1 MLAVAIK
8 NLIHKFGLDTASL
21 SEGFHPG
28 DDTIKKNVMMTEE
41 EFEAIKSSRW
51 EDPEADFSFGGK
63 FLYSFYYKN
72 GIGNLTIFLRN
83 DLLS

>member
-8 NLIHKFGLDTASL
+8 NLIHKFGLDQNAL

-28 DDTIKKNVMMTEE
+28 DDAIRKNVKMSEE
-41 EFEAIKSSRW
+41 EFEAIKSFRW
-51 EDPEADFSFGGK
+51 EDPEADFSFGGR
-63 FLYSFYYKN
+63 FLYSFYYKD
-72 GIGNLTIFLRN
+72 GVGNLTVFLRN